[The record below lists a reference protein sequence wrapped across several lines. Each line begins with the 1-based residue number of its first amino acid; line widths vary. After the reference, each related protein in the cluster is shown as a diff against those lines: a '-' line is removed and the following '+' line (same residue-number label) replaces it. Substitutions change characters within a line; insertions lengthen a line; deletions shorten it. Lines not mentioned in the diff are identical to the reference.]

1 MITEAIS
8 MYNELDLL
16 EAHLEESQH
25 WADRIV
31 IIESPV
37 TFASVSKPLFFEEN
51 KERFARFNVDY
62 LVTPPDAFEQIPYN
76 YPEEDKRKWFQ
87 ARRNNR
93 NLNRQFHWDELRRDT
108 DYVYLNDVDEFI
120 SSEHWHHLGPLLEN
134 NHYHYIAIKTRKFN
148 YFINSRGSK
157 QEQYRITR
165 ADKPEFVMQ
174 RGTPRIATKEM
185 GWHFTN
191 CFSPEEIRNKLY
203 GICCH
208 MGRPP
213 SWVPSVEKI
222 AEDLSNL
229 IEPAVGTNMENSF
242 VELMPRGDMSWAP
255 KFMRE
260 NPDLFPW
267 LDIEHTSLHPG
278 WRLK

>member
-8 MYNELDLL
+8 MCNELDLL

-37 TFASVSKPLFFEEN
+37 TFTSIPKPMYFDEN
-51 KERFARFNVDY
+51 RERFKRFNVEH
-62 LVTPPDAFEQIPYN
+62 LVTPPEIFEKIPYS
-76 YPEEDKRKWFQ
+76 YTKEEERQWFK

-93 NLNRQFHWDELRRDT
+93 NLNRQFHWDELRKDT

-120 SSEHWHHLGPLLEN
+120 SRDGWKHLNALLKPN
-134 NHYHYIAIKTRKFN
+134 YYHYIAITLQRYD
-148 YFINSRGSK
+148 YFVNAKCSV

-165 ADKPEFVMQ
+165 TDKTIFNMV
-174 RGTPRIATKEM
+174 RGTPRTATPNI

-191 CFSPEEIRNKLY
+191 CMNAVNIQRKIY

-208 MGRPP
+208 IGMSPEE
-213 SWVPSVEKI
+213 VPSVEEIQKRLD
-222 AEDLSNL
+222 AG
-229 IEPAVGTNMENSF
+229 IEPATGVNLYAEVLEFLSK
-242 VELMPRGDMSWAP
+242 EDLSWAP
-255 KFMRE
+255 KFMQDNIE
-260 NPDLFPW
+260 MFPW
-267 LDIEHTSLHPG
+267 REL
-278 WRLK
+278 